1 VGWAR
6 RRGVRDEPSPGGAL
20 PLAVSGRLGRSLGG
34 GAGGGEEQ
42 QRDGEQEAAGS
53 GCHDGCCEVHGVVA
67 SLFVGTAFAVRTV
80 VCSSRLVTVGL
91 ATPISS

>member
-1 VGWAR
+1 
-6 RRGVRDEPSPGGAL
+6 
-20 PLAVSGRLGRSLGG
+20 
-34 GAGGGEEQ
+34 
-42 QRDGEQEAAGS
+42 
-53 GCHDGCCEVHGVVA
+53 VHGVVA

>member
-34 GAGGGEEQ
+34 DGEEQ

-53 GCHDGCCEVHGVVA
+53 GCHGGCCEVHGVVA
-67 SLFVGTAFAVRTV
+67 SLFVGTAFAVTRTV
-80 VCSSRLVTVGL
+80 VCSSRLVIVGL